1 MDRRSFLRVASA
13 AAAGAVA
20 VELAGGGARA
30 AQPATRRG
38 AATQGAEGSAGA
50 AATAA
55 VVAGAAGAASG
66 GGAAGDAGI
75 VRYPDTRV
83 EVVDPRFAR
92 YRVGS
97 AAIERLHTGCRW
109 AEGPVWFGDGRFL
122 LWSDIPNDRILRW
135 VEETGEVSVFRSPS
149 NNSNGNA
156 RDREGR
162 LVTCERRR
170 VTRTEHDGAVTVL
183 AERFQGKPLNSPND
197 VVAHPDGTLWFTD
210 PGYGIAG
217 LYEGLPEE
225 MELDTSIYR
234 LDPSS
239 GELRV
244 LTSEP
249 ERPNGLCFSPDHQR
263 LYVADTGASHRPDHP
278 HHILVYDV
286 VGGERLANGRMFHD
300 MGPGFADGIR
310 CDQDGNVWSS
320 AGWAGEGYDGVHVIA
335 PNGDLIGRIHLPEVC
350 ANLCFGGAKRNRLF
364 MAASQS
370 LYAVYVE
377 TRGAA

>member
-1 MDRRSFLRVASA
+1 MDRRAFLKLASA
-13 AAAGAVA
+13 AAV
-20 VELAGGGARA
+20 
-30 AQPATRRG
+30 T
-38 AATQGAEGSAGA
+38 
-50 AATAA
+50 
-55 VVAGAAGAASG
+55 GAAGAES
-66 GGAAGDAGI
+66 I
-75 VRYPDTRV
+75 VRYPDARV

-92 YRVGS
+92 YRVAS
-97 AAIERLHTGCRW
+97 AAIERLYTGCRW

-149 NNSNGNA
+149 NNSNGNT
-156 RDREGR
+156 RDLEGR

-170 VTRTEHDGAVTVL
+170 VTRTEHDGTVTVL

-197 VVAHPDGTLWFTD
+197 AIPHPSGALWFTD

-225 MELDTSIYR
+225 MELDTGIYR
-234 LDPSS
+234 LDPGT
-239 GELRV
+239 GEVRL

-249 ERPNGLCFSPDHQR
+249 ERPNGLCFSPDHRR

-278 HHILVYDV
+278 HHILVYDIV
-286 VGGERLANGRMFHD
+286 DGERLANGRLFHD
-300 MGPGFADGIR
+300 MGAGFADGIR

-335 PNGDLIGRIHLPEVC
+335 PDGDLIGRIQLPEVC

-377 TRGAA
+377 TRGA